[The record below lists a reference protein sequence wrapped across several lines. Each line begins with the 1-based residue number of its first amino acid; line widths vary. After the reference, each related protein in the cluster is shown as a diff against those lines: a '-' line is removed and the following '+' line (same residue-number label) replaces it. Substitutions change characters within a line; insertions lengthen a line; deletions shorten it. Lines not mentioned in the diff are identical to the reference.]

1 MGAATI
7 GSVQRPPQEVLDD
20 AQAVVECSGI
30 GRRSIGVGA
39 KFGRKR
45 LDLTAIQDLARGQEG
60 VQIEPGSLLR
70 PDIKTAENSKVAYE
84 RRRLDSVSAE
94 SDRPPGRPPNRRAG
108 RGREQRAAPT
118 PTAFNTGGPRKERAE
133 AGEGTHS

>member
-7 GSVQRPPQEVLDD
+7 GTVQRPPQEVLDD

-60 VQIEPGSLLR
+60 VQIEPGSLLP
-70 PDIKTAENSKVAYE
+70 PDLKTAENSKLAFE
-84 RRRLDSVSAE
+84 RRRLDFVSAVP
-94 SDRPPGRPPNRRAG
+94 DRPSRPHANGEPGG
-108 RGREQRAAPT
+108 
-118 PTAFNTGGPRKERAE
+118 
-133 AGEGTHS
+133 